1 MKKIFSL
8 VLVLGIAGVFMSC
21 NKVRSV
27 IHEATKPTSENEQ
40 ASENAKPSENAK
52 ASEKK
57 SASEKKEEPKKAEF
71 HVIDTNSKR
80 GDLEDNVRLYNRT
93 TRSNISFSVYLLD
106 PKDDKWKLYGS
117 GDLKGPGDTEY
128 VSSKLSGDLDKYRY
142 FAIQAKDTR
151 DYRYDFEK
159 SHNDLYIYIY
169 DK

>member
-1 MKKIFSL
+1 MKKIFL
-8 VLVLGIAGVFMSC
+8 FVLVLSIAGISMSC

-27 IHEATKPTSENEQ
+27 IHEATKPASEKELIKEKAPEKKQVSEKQQ
-40 ASENAKPSENAK
+40 ASEKQQ
-52 ASEKK
+52 
-57 SASEKKEEPKKAEF
+57 EPKKPEF

-80 GDLEDNVRLYNRT
+80 GDLEDNVRLYNKT
-93 TRSNISFSVYLLD
+93 SRSNISFTVYLKD
-106 PKDDKWKLYGS
+106 PRDDKWKVYGT
-117 GDLKGPGDTEY
+117 GDLKGPGDTEFIR
-128 VSSKLSGDLDKYRY
+128 SKLSGDLDDYRY